1 MNSVYSVN
9 TICYDFIHKLSETD
23 VVALRIKGQDQMK
36 NNEKPIALLMGLS
49 LFMEML
55 DSTIVTTAL
64 PQIQNSLQIT
74 AANASLIISVYMI
87 AVAIFIPLSGW
98 LAKKYGNKTI
108 WLLAII
114 MFTVSSVGSGLA
126 SNLTLML
133 SMRLLQGF
141 SGALL
146 VPIARL
152 IVLENTPPQNLLKM
166 ISFVIWPALIAPAIA
181 PFIGGVLST
190 YWSWRLIFMINVPIG
205 MALFIIGN
213 NVLQHDIKRTDKSTS
228 FDWIGFALISLA
240 SASLLIALDI
250 ISSKKVLNM
259 LSIVLLLIFIS
270 STIGT
275 VKHLIKATSPL
286 FSIRALRFPSYK
298 VSQFGGSIMWL
309 TVGAIPY
316 LSTIF
321 FQNAFHWSAIKTGSF
336 VLFIF
341 VGNIAIK
348 PFANNIIQKLGFKN
362 TIIVSLFLIFITT
375 IMIGTLTSQINQFYI
390 IAILT
395 LSGVGRSL
403 ALTAYNGMSLVEI
416 PYDER
421 NSANTLAAV
430 SQNLSQGIGIS
441 LVTISYSVLNQY
453 LTDLNAYRLTYI
465 LLEIFI
471 IVPII
476 EAMIQPRSIGVVKQ
490 SDLS

>member
-1 MNSVYSVN
+1 
-9 TICYDFIHKLSETD
+9 
-23 VVALRIKGQDQMK
+23 
-36 NNEKPIALLMGLS
+36 
-49 LFMEML
+49 
-55 DSTIVTTAL
+55 
-64 PQIQNSLQIT
+64 
-74 AANASLIISVYMI
+74 
-87 AVAIFIPLSGW
+87 
-98 LAKKYGNKTI
+98 
-108 WLLAII
+108 
-114 MFTVSSVGSGLA
+114 
-126 SNLTLML
+126 
-133 SMRLLQGF
+133 
-141 SGALL
+141 
-146 VPIARL
+146 
-152 IVLENTPPQNLLKM
+152 
-166 ISFVIWPALIAPAIA
+166 
-181 PFIGGVLST
+181 
-190 YWSWRLIFMINVPIG
+190 
-205 MALFIIGN
+205 MALFISGN
-213 NVLQHDIKRTDKSTS
+213 KVLQHDIDRTDKSTS

-240 SASLLIALDI
+240 SASLLIALEI

-259 LSIVLLLIFIS
+259 LAIVLLIVFIS
-270 STIGT
+270 STFGT
-275 VKHLIKATSPL
+275 VKHLIKATLPL
-286 FSIRALRFPSYK
+286 FSIRLLRFPSYK
-298 VSQFGGSIMWL
+298 VSQFGGSMMWL

-321 FQNAFHWSAIKTGSF
+321 FQNTCHWSAIKTGAI

-375 IMIGTLTSQINQFYI
+375 FMIGMLTGQINQFYI

-441 LVTISYSVLNQY
+441 LVTICISVLNQY
-453 LTDLNAYRLTYI
+453 QSVLNAYRSTYI
-465 LLEIFI
+465 LLGIII

-476 EAMIQPRSIGVVKQ
+476 EVLTQPRHLGVVEESK
-490 SDLS
+490 LN

>member
-1 MNSVYSVN
+1 
-9 TICYDFIHKLSETD
+9 
-23 VVALRIKGQDQMK
+23 
-36 NNEKPIALLMGLS
+36 
-49 LFMEML
+49 
-55 DSTIVTTAL
+55 
-64 PQIQNSLQIT
+64 
-74 AANASLIISVYMI
+74 
-87 AVAIFIPLSGW
+87 
-98 LAKKYGNKTI
+98 
-108 WLLAII
+108 
-114 MFTVSSVGSGLA
+114 
-126 SNLTLML
+126 
-133 SMRLLQGF
+133 
-141 SGALL
+141 
-146 VPIARL
+146 
-152 IVLENTPPQNLLKM
+152 
-166 ISFVIWPALIAPAIA
+166 
-181 PFIGGVLST
+181 
-190 YWSWRLIFMINVPIG
+190 
-205 MALFIIGN
+205 
-213 NVLQHDIKRTDKSTS
+213 
-228 FDWIGFALISLA
+228 
-240 SASLLIALDI
+240 
-250 ISSKKVLNM
+250 M

-270 STIGT
+270 SSIGT
-275 VKHLIKATSPL
+275 VKHLINAISPL

-298 VSQFGGSIMWL
+298 VSQVEGSIMWL
-309 TVGAIPY
+309 TVGAIPC

-348 PFANNIIQKLGFKN
+348 QFANNIIQKLGFKN

-390 IAILT
+390 IAVLT

-453 LTDLNAYRLTYI
+453 LTNLNAYRLTYI
-465 LLEIFI
+465 LLGIFI

>member
-1 MNSVYSVN
+1 
-9 TICYDFIHKLSETD
+9 
-23 VVALRIKGQDQMK
+23 MK

>member
-1 MNSVYSVN
+1 
-9 TICYDFIHKLSETD
+9 
-23 VVALRIKGQDQMK
+23 MK
-36 NNEKPIALLMGLS
+36 NNEKTIPLLMGLS

-64 PQIQNSLQIT
+64 PQIKSSLQIT
-74 AANASLIISVYMI
+74 SASASLIISIYMI
-87 AVAIFIPLSGW
+87 AIAIFIPLSGW

-114 MFTVSSVGSGLA
+114 MFTISSVGSGLA

-152 IVLENTPPQNLLKM
+152 IVLENTPSQNLLKM
-166 ISFVIWPALIAPAIA
+166 ISYVIWPALIAPAIA

-205 MALFIIGN
+205 MVLFIIGN
-213 NVLQHDIKRTDKSTS
+213 NVLQHDIDRTDKSTS

-240 SASLLIALDI
+240 SSSLLIALDI
-250 ISSKKVLNM
+250 ISSKKVLNL

-275 VKHLIKATSPL
+275 VKHLIKATLPL

-348 PFANNIIQKLGFKN
+348 PFANSIIQKLGFKKS
-362 TIIVSLFLIFITT
+362 IIVSLLLIFITT
-375 IMIGTLTSQINQFYI
+375 FMIGMLTGQINQFYI

-416 PYDER
+416 PFDER

-441 LVTISYSVLNQY
+441 LVTICFSVLNQY
-453 LTDLNAYRLTYI
+453 QSVLNAYRLTYF
-465 LLEIFI
+465 LLGIII
-471 IVPII
+471 IVPIAEI
-476 EAMIQPRSIGVVKQ
+476 IVQSQSIGVVKQ
-490 SDLS
+490 TN

>member
-1 MNSVYSVN
+1 
-9 TICYDFIHKLSETD
+9 
-23 VVALRIKGQDQMK
+23 MK
-36 NNEKPIALLMGLS
+36 SNEKQVALLMGLS

-64 PQIQNSLQIT
+64 PQIKNSLHIT
-74 AANASLIISVYMI
+74 SVNASLIISVYMI

-213 NVLQHDIKRTDKSTS
+213 KVLQHDIEHENKNTT

-240 SASLLIALDI
+240 SASLLVALDI

-270 STIGT
+270 GIIGT
-275 VKHLIKATSPL
+275 VKHLMNAISPL
-286 FSIRALRFPSYK
+286 FSIRALRFSSYK

-309 TVGAIPY
+309 TVGVIPY

-348 PFANNIIQKLGFKN
+348 PVANSIIQRIGFKN
-362 TIIVSLFLIFITT
+362 TIICSLFLIFITT
-375 IMIGTLTSQINQFYI
+375 LMIGTFTNQINQFYI

-395 LSGVGRSL
+395 FSGIGRSL

-421 NSANTLAAV
+421 NSANTLGAV
-430 SQNLSQGIGIS
+430 SQNLSQGIGVS
-441 LVTISYSVLNQY
+441 LVTISFSILNQY
-453 LTDLNAYRLTYI
+453 QPDLDAYRLTYF
-465 LLEIFI
+465 LLGIII
-471 IVPII
+471 IVPIVEI
-476 EAMIQPRSIGVVKQ
+476 IIQPQSIGVVKQ
-490 SDLS
+490 TN

>member
-1 MNSVYSVN
+1 
-9 TICYDFIHKLSETD
+9 
-23 VVALRIKGQDQMK
+23 MK

-298 VSQFGGSIMWL
+298 VSQLGGSIMWL

>member
-1 MNSVYSVN
+1 
-9 TICYDFIHKLSETD
+9 
-23 VVALRIKGQDQMK
+23 MK

-64 PQIQNSLQIT
+64 PQIKNSLQIT

-213 NVLQHDIKRTDKSTS
+213 KVLQHDIKRTDKSMS
-228 FDWIGFALISLA
+228 FDWTGFALISLA

-465 LLEIFI
+465 LLGIFI

>member
-1 MNSVYSVN
+1 
-9 TICYDFIHKLSETD
+9 
-23 VVALRIKGQDQMK
+23 MK

-64 PQIQNSLQIT
+64 PQIKNSLKIT
-74 AANASLIISVYMI
+74 ASNASLIISVYMI

-98 LAKKYGNKTI
+98 LARKYGNKTI

-133 SMRLLQGF
+133 SMRLMQGF

-213 NVLQHDIKRTDKSTS
+213 KVLQHDIKRTDKSTS

-250 ISSKKVLNM
+250 ISSKK
-259 LSIVLLLIFIS
+259 
-270 STIGT
+270 
-275 VKHLIKATSPL
+275 
-286 FSIRALRFPSYK
+286 
-298 VSQFGGSIMWL
+298 
-309 TVGAIPY
+309 
-316 LSTIF
+316 
-321 FQNAFHWSAIKTGSF
+321 
-336 VLFIF
+336 
-341 VGNIAIK
+341 
-348 PFANNIIQKLGFKN
+348 
-362 TIIVSLFLIFITT
+362 
-375 IMIGTLTSQINQFYI
+375 
-390 IAILT
+390 
-395 LSGVGRSL
+395 
-403 ALTAYNGMSLVEI
+403 
-416 PYDER
+416 
-421 NSANTLAAV
+421 
-430 SQNLSQGIGIS
+430 
-441 LVTISYSVLNQY
+441 
-453 LTDLNAYRLTYI
+453 
-465 LLEIFI
+465 
-471 IVPII
+471 
-476 EAMIQPRSIGVVKQ
+476 
-490 SDLS
+490 

>member
-1 MNSVYSVN
+1 
-9 TICYDFIHKLSETD
+9 
-23 VVALRIKGQDQMK
+23 MK

-64 PQIQNSLQIT
+64 PQIKKSLQIT

-98 LAKKYGNKTI
+98 LAKQYGNKKI

-166 ISFVIWPALIAPAIA
+166 ISYVIWPALIAPAIA

-190 YWSWRLIFMINVPIG
+190 YWSWRLIFMINIPIG

-213 NVLQHDIKRTDKSTS
+213 KVLQHDIERTDKNTS
-228 FDWIGFALISLA
+228 FDWLGFALISLV
-240 SASLLIALDI
+240 SASLLISLDI
-250 ISSKKVLNM
+250 ISSKTMLNM
-259 LSIVLLLIFIS
+259 LSIFLLLIFIS

-275 VKHLIKATSPL
+275 VKHLTNATSPI

-298 VSQFGGSIMWL
+298 VGQFGGSIMWL
-309 TVGAIPY
+309 SVGAIPY

-348 PFANNIIQKLGFKN
+348 PFANSIIQKLGFKN
-362 TIIVSLFLIFITT
+362 TIICSLFLIFITT
-375 IMIGTLTSQINQFYI
+375 FMIGTLTSRINQFYI
-390 IAILT
+390 ITILA
-395 LSGVGRSL
+395 LSGIGRSL

-430 SQNLSQGIGIS
+430 TQNLSQGIGIS
-441 LVTISYSVLNQY
+441 LVTISFSVLNQY
-453 LTDLNAYRLTYI
+453 QPDLEAYRLTYF
-465 LLEIFI
+465 LLGITT
-471 IVPII
+471 IVPITEI
-476 EAMIQPRSIGVVKQ
+476 IIQSQSIGVVNQKN
-490 SDLS
+490 

>member
-1 MNSVYSVN
+1 MN
-9 TICYDFIHKLSETD
+9 FIHKLSETD
-23 VVALRIKGQDQMK
+23 VVALRIKGQGQMK

-64 PQIQNSLQIT
+64 PQIKSSLQIT
-74 AANASLIISVYMI
+74 SASASLIISIYMI
-87 AVAIFIPLSGW
+87 AIAIFIPLSGW

-114 MFTVSSVGSGLA
+114 MFTISSVGSGLA
-126 SNLTLML
+126 SNLTHML
-133 SMRLLQGF
+133 SMRLLQGL

-152 IVLENTPPQNLLKM
+152 IVLENTLPQNLLKM
-166 ISFVIWPALIAPAIA
+166 ISYVIWPALIAPAIA

-205 MALFIIGN
+205 MALFISGN
-213 NVLQHDIKRTDKSTS
+213 KVLQHDNERTDKSTS

-240 SASLLIALDI
+240 SASLLIALEI
-250 ISSKKVLNM
+250 ISSKKVLNILAM
-259 LSIVLLLIFIS
+259 VLLLVFIS
-270 STIGT
+270 STFGT
-275 VKHLIKATSPL
+275 AKHLIQATSPL
-286 FSIRALRFPSYK
+286 FSIRPLRFPSYK
-298 VSQFGGSIMWL
+298 VSQFGGSMMWL

-321 FQNAFHWSAIKTGSF
+321 FQNACHWSAIKTGAI

-362 TIIVSLFLIFITT
+362 TIIVSLFLIFFTT
-375 IMIGTLTSQINQFYI
+375 FMVGMLTGQINQFYI

-421 NSANTLAAV
+421 NSANILAAV

-441 LVTISYSVLNQY
+441 LVTICISVLNQY
-453 LTDLNAYRLTYI
+453 QSVLNAYRLTYI
-465 LLEIFI
+465 LLGIII
-471 IVPII
+471 IVPLI
-476 EAMIQPRSIGVVKQ
+476 EVLTQSGHLGVVEESK
-490 SDLS
+490 LN

>member
-1 MNSVYSVN
+1 MVLINVPNKKV
-9 TICYDFIHKLSETD
+9 I
-23 VVALRIKGQDQMK
+23 IKMK
-36 NNEKPIALLMGLS
+36 NNEKRVALLMGLS

-64 PQIQNSLQIT
+64 PQIMNSLQIT

-205 MALFIIGN
+205 MILFIIGSKI
-213 NVLQHDIKRTDKSTS
+213 LQRESVHEDKNTT
-228 FDWIGFALISLA
+228 FDWIGFTLISLA

-250 ISSKKVLNM
+250 ISSNKALNI
-259 LSIVLLLIFIS
+259 LSKILLLVFIS
-270 STIGT
+270 SSIVT
-275 VKHLIKATSPL
+275 VKYLMNTKVPL
-286 FSIRALRFPSYK
+286 FSIRTLRFSSYK

-348 PFANNIIQKLGFKN
+348 PVANSIIQRIGFKN
-362 TIIVSLFLIFITT
+362 TIICSLFLIFITT
-375 IMIGTLTSQINQFYI
+375 LMIGAFTDQVNQIYVL
-390 IAILT
+390 AILT
-395 LSGVGRSL
+395 FSGIGRSL

-421 NSANTLAAV
+421 NSANTLGAV
-430 SQNLSQGIGIS
+430 SQNLSQGIGVS
-441 LVTISYSVLNQY
+441 LVTISFSILNQY
-453 LTDLNAYRLTYI
+453 QPDLNAYRLTYF
-465 LLEIFI
+465 LLGTII

-476 EAMIQPRSIGVVKQ
+476 EILIQPQSIGVVKQ
-490 SDLS
+490 TN

>member
-1 MNSVYSVN
+1 
-9 TICYDFIHKLSETD
+9 
-23 VVALRIKGQDQMK
+23 MK

-441 LVTISYSVLNQY
+441 LVTICFSVLNQY
-453 LTDLNAYRLTYI
+453 QSVLNAYRSTYI
-465 LLEIFI
+465 LLGIII

-476 EAMIQPRSIGVVKQ
+476 EVLTQPGHLGVVEESK
-490 SDLS
+490 LN